1 MKAADIRHHINRHQT
16 NHCAILAARVGAESQ
31 PQLVVDRVLEKCL
44 AAFKLLVLV
53 WDCACLYLETQISF
67 YSKNAIQGKLG
78 ALHFKIEVSILP
90 KKINRQFFSRLNRLF
105 NILLLLV
112 CVKSI
117 QETPKGCFYRYL

>member
-53 WDCACLYLETQISF
+53 
-67 YSKNAIQGKLG
+67 
-78 ALHFKIEVSILP
+78 
-90 KKINRQFFSRLNRLF
+90 
-105 NILLLLV
+105 
-112 CVKSI
+112 
-117 QETPKGCFYRYL
+117 